1 MVTITITGGP
11 SVQVP
16 WQQGM
21 NGQTAIEAAYNALSP
36 QKSFTY
42 VLQYYGS
49 QLGYL
54 VEMINGTYDSF
65 LSTYAPYFFWDFIV
79 NGTASNTGIDNTT
92 INDGDIITFTYT
104 TYNAIS
110 HADTTL
116 ATKFAAKSA
125 TISN

>member
-16 WQQGM
+16 WQAGM
-21 NGQTAIEAAYNALSP
+21 NGQIAIEAAYNALSP

-49 QLGYL
+49 QYGYL

-65 LSTYAPYFFWDFIV
+65 VSTYSPYFFWDFIV
-79 NGTASNTGIDNTT
+79 NGAASNMGIDGTN
-92 INDGDIITFTYT
+92 INDNDVITFTYT
-104 TYNAIS
+104 LYNAII
-110 HADTTL
+110 HVDTVL
-116 ATKFAAKSA
+116 AAKFQAKS
-125 TISN
+125 TI